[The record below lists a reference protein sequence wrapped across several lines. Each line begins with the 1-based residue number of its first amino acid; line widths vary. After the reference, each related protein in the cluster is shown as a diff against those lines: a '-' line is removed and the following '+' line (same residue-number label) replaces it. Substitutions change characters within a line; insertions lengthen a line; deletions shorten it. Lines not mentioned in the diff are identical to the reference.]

1 MPATVAS
8 TTFVTGTVR
17 VRPAG
22 SEVERVLNP
31 GDPVAAG
38 STIVTGAG
46 GRGALLLDGGVEVRL
61 DRETAATLEAA
72 HRLVLARGGVYI
84 DTSVRASGARAA
96 VDVIALGAVVRDIGT
111 RYEVRVLDE
120 ALRVRV
126 RDGRV
131 QVTRDADT
139 RVTEPGMELM
149 LTRAEM
155 RLSPSAGFGADWDWI
170 VRAVRTPPIEGR
182 SLAEF
187 LAWVER
193 EGGRQIRFR
202 DRALERSAATTIVYG
217 AIDGLSVEEALSV
230 VLPTCG
236 LAHRTDNGT
245 VLIFAAD
252 EPRSR

>member
-1 MPATVAS
+1 
-8 TTFVTGTVR
+8 
-17 VRPAG
+17 
-22 SEVERVLNP
+22 
-31 GDPVAAG
+31 
-38 STIVTGAG
+38 
-46 GRGALLLDGGVEVRL
+46 
-61 DRETAATLEAA
+61 
-72 HRLVLARGGVYI
+72 
-84 DTSVRASGARAA
+84 
-96 VDVIALGAVVRDIGT
+96 
-111 RYEVRVLDE
+111 
-120 ALRVRV
+120 
-126 RDGRV
+126 
-131 QVTRDADT
+131 
-139 RVTEPGMELM
+139 
-149 LTRAEM
+149 M